1 MKIGNFKIFILLLV
15 LFFTTSVFAEDKI
28 ETVPL
33 INLEELSPT
42 FEEDKDELEKKEDK
56 NANLN
61 KIEKD
66 SSLSKLSKNDKI
78 YINLTALDKI
88 TAKTSSIKLSI
99 GEKKFFGPLEIK
111 VLKCVLSSKEDPP
124 DTIAYLQIKDLSEK
138 NKDQV
143 FIFNGWT
150 FASTPTLKSVD
161 HPVYDV
167 WLVGCEN
174 V

>member
-1 MKIGNFKIFILLLV
+1 MIAGNPKFRIILAIVL
-15 LFFTTSVFAEDKI
+15 LFFFNISIAEEQKISVNID
-28 ETVPL
+28 
-33 INLEELSPT
+33 ELPAT
-42 FEEDKDELEKKEDK
+42 FEEEVDEADGYDDSLEKEDLEKKSTSSNK
-56 NANLN
+56 NGEVMVVL
-61 KIEKD
+61 K
-66 SSLSKLSKNDKI
+66 
-78 YINLTALDKI
+78 ALDKI
-88 TAKTSSIKLSI
+88 TAKTSIIKMGI
-99 GEKKFFGPLEIK
+99 EKEEVFGELEIK

-124 DTIAYLQIKDLSEK
+124 DTIAYLQIKDLAEK

-161 HPVYDV
+161 HPIYDV

>member
-1 MKIGNFKIFILLLV
+1 MIAGNPKFRIILAIVL
-15 LFFTTSVFAEDKI
+15 LFFFNISIAEEQKISVNID
-28 ETVPL
+28 
-33 INLEELSPT
+33 ELPAT
-42 FEEDKDELEKKEDK
+42 FEEEVDEADGYDDSLEKEDLEKKSTSSNK
-56 NANLN
+56 NGEVMVVL
-61 KIEKD
+61 K
-66 SSLSKLSKNDKI
+66 
-78 YINLTALDKI
+78 ALDKI
-88 TAKTSSIKLSI
+88 TAKTSIIKMGI
-99 GEKKFFGPLEIK
+99 EKKEVFGELEIK

-124 DTIAYLQIKDLSEK
+124 DTIAYLQIKDLAEK

-161 HPVYDV
+161 HPIYDV

>member
-1 MKIGNFKIFILLLV
+1 MCWLIQNFKDIIKEKTKKNFPQNINEQLWGAISAVFLSWDSKRAKTYRKINYIPDHWGTAV
-15 LFFTTSVFAEDKI
+15 NVQAMVFGNMGNNCATGVAFTRDPSTG
-28 ETVPL
+28 
-33 INLEELSPT
+33 
-42 FEEDKDELEKKEDK
+42 KKEVF
-56 NANLN
+56 
-61 KIEKD
+61 
-66 SSLSKLSKNDKI
+66 
-78 YINLTALDKI
+78 
-88 TAKTSSIKLSI
+88 
-99 GEKKFFGPLEIK
+99 GELEIK

-124 DTIAYLQIKDLSEK
+124 DTIAYLQIKDLSAK

>member
-1 MKIGNFKIFILLLV
+1 MTAGNLRLNLILIIILL
-15 LFFTTSVFAEDKI
+15 FFFLPSKAEDSHQDINII
-28 ETVPL
+28 ELPA
-33 INLEELSPT
+33 T
-42 FEEDKDELEKKEDK
+42 FEEEKEDTDNFDISLENEILETK
-56 NANLN
+56 PD
-61 KIEKD
+61 KKD
-66 SSLSKLSKNDKI
+66 GKVFVELK
-78 YINLTALDKI
+78 ALDKI
-88 TAKTSSIKLSI
+88 TAKTSIIKI
-99 GEKKFFGPLEIK
+99 GIGKKEVFGELEIK

-150 FASTPTLKSVD
+150 FASTPTLRSID
-161 HPVYDV
+161 HPVYDL

>member
-1 MKIGNFKIFILLLV
+1 MKFIKV
-15 LFFTTSVFAEDKI
+15 TEQDS
-28 ETVPL
+28 
-33 INLEELSPT
+33 NH
-42 FEEDKDELEKKEDK
+42 KDLEKK
-56 NANLN
+56 
-61 KIEKD
+61 
-66 SSLSKLSKNDKI
+66 STLSKKNGKVMVV
-78 YINLTALDKI
+78 LKALDKI
-88 TAKTSSIKLSI
+88 TAKTSIIKMGI
-99 GEKKFFGPLEIK
+99 EKKEVFGDLEIK

-161 HPVYDV
+161 HPIYDV

>member
-1 MKIGNFKIFILLLV
+1 MIVGNLKFRIVLV
-15 LFFTTSVFAEDKI
+15 IVLLFFFNISIAQEQKQSVN
-28 ETVPL
+28 
-33 INLEELSPT
+33 INELPAT
-42 FEEDKDELEKKEDK
+42 FEEEIEETDIYDASLEKEDLEKK
-56 NANLN
+56 
-61 KIEKD
+61 
-66 SSLSKLSKNDKI
+66 STLSKKNGKVMVV
-78 YINLTALDKI
+78 LKALDKI
-88 TAKTSSIKLSI
+88 TAKTSIIKMGI
-99 GEKKFFGPLEIK
+99 EKKEIFGELEIK

-161 HPVYDV
+161 HPIYDV

>member
-1 MKIGNFKIFILLLV
+1 MVV
-15 LFFTTSVFAEDKI
+15 LK
-28 ETVPL
+28 
-33 INLEELSPT
+33 
-42 FEEDKDELEKKEDK
+42 
-56 NANLN
+56 
-61 KIEKD
+61 
-66 SSLSKLSKNDKI
+66 
-78 YINLTALDKI
+78 ALDKI
-88 TAKTSSIKLSI
+88 TAKTSIIKMGI
-99 GEKKFFGPLEIK
+99 EKKEVFGDLEIK

-138 NKDQV
+138 NQDQV

>member
-1 MKIGNFKIFILLLV
+1 MIAGNLKFRIILVIVL
-15 LFFTTSVFAEDKI
+15 LFFFNISIAEEQKISVNID
-28 ETVPL
+28 
-33 INLEELSPT
+33 ELPAT
-42 FEEDKDELEKKEDK
+42 FEEEVDEADGYDDSLEKEDLEKKSTSSNK
-56 NANLN
+56 NGEVMVVL
-61 KIEKD
+61 K
-66 SSLSKLSKNDKI
+66 
-78 YINLTALDKI
+78 ALDKI
-88 TAKTSSIKLSI
+88 TAKTSIIKMGI
-99 GEKKFFGPLEIK
+99 EKKEVFGELEIK

-124 DTIAYLQIKDLSEK
+124 DTIAYLQIKDLAEK

-161 HPVYDV
+161 HPIYDV

>member
-1 MKIGNFKIFILLLV
+1 MIAGNPKFRIILAIVL
-15 LFFTTSVFAEDKI
+15 LFFFNISIAEEQKTSVNID
-28 ETVPL
+28 
-33 INLEELSPT
+33 ELPAT
-42 FEEDKDELEKKEDK
+42 FEEEVDEADSYDASIEKEDLEKKSTS
-56 NANLN
+56 NN
-61 KIEKD
+61 KSGEVMVVLK
-66 SSLSKLSKNDKI
+66 
-78 YINLTALDKI
+78 ALDKI
-88 TAKTSSIKLSI
+88 TAKTSII
-99 GEKKFFGPLEIK
+99 EMGIEKKEVFGELEIK

-124 DTIAYLQIKDLSEK
+124 DTIAYLQIKDLAEK

-161 HPVYDV
+161 HPIYDV

>member
-1 MKIGNFKIFILLLV
+1 MIVGNLKFRIVLTIVL
-15 LFFTTSVFAEDKI
+15 LFFFNISIAQEQKKSVN
-28 ETVPL
+28 
-33 INLEELSPT
+33 INELPAT
-42 FEEDKDELEKKEDK
+42 FEEEAEETDIYDTSLEKEDLEKKSTPSKK
-56 NANLN
+56 NGKVMVVL
-61 KIEKD
+61 K
-66 SSLSKLSKNDKI
+66 
-78 YINLTALDKI
+78 ALDKI
-88 TAKTSSIKLSI
+88 TAKTSIIKMGI
-99 GEKKFFGPLEIK
+99 EKKEVFGELEIK

-138 NKDQV
+138 NQDQV

-161 HPVYDV
+161 HPIYDV

>member
-1 MKIGNFKIFILLLV
+1 MIAGNPKFRIILVIVL
-15 LFFTTSVFAEDKI
+15 LFFFNISIAEEQKTSVNID
-28 ETVPL
+28 
-33 INLEELSPT
+33 ELPAT
-42 FEEDKDELEKKEDK
+42 FEEEVEEEDNDDASLEKEDLEKKSTSSNK
-56 NANLN
+56 NGEVMVVL
-61 KIEKD
+61 K
-66 SSLSKLSKNDKI
+66 
-78 YINLTALDKI
+78 ALDKI
-88 TAKTSSIKLSI
+88 TAKTSIIKMGI
-99 GEKKFFGPLEIK
+99 EKKEVFGELEIK

-124 DTIAYLQIKDLSEK
+124 DTIAYLQIKDLAET

-161 HPVYDV
+161 HPIYDV

>member
-1 MKIGNFKIFILLLV
+1 MIVGNLKFRIVLV
-15 LFFTTSVFAEDKI
+15 IVLLFFFNISIAQEQKQSVN
-28 ETVPL
+28 
-33 INLEELSPT
+33 INELPAT
-42 FEEDKDELEKKEDK
+42 FEEEIEETDIYDASLEKEDLEKK
-56 NANLN
+56 
-61 KIEKD
+61 
-66 SSLSKLSKNDKI
+66 STLSKKNGKVMVV
-78 YINLTALDKI
+78 LKALDKI
-88 TAKTSSIKLSI
+88 TAKTSIIKMGI
-99 GEKKFFGPLEIK
+99 EKTEVFGDLEIK

-161 HPVYDV
+161 HPIYDV

>member
-1 MKIGNFKIFILLLV
+1 MIAGNPKFRIILAIVL
-15 LFFTTSVFAEDKI
+15 LFFFNISIAEEQKISVNID
-28 ETVPL
+28 
-33 INLEELSPT
+33 ELPAT
-42 FEEDKDELEKKEDK
+42 FEEEVDEADGYDDSLEKEDLEKKSTSSNK
-56 NANLN
+56 NGEVMVVL
-61 KIEKD
+61 K
-66 SSLSKLSKNDKI
+66 
-78 YINLTALDKI
+78 ALDKI
-88 TAKTSSIKLSI
+88 TAKTCIIKMGI
-99 GEKKFFGPLEIK
+99 EKKEVFRELEIK

-124 DTIAYLQIKDLSEK
+124 DTIAYLQIKDLAEK

-161 HPVYDV
+161 HPIYDV

>member
-1 MKIGNFKIFILLLV
+1 MIVGNLKFRIILGIIS
-15 LFFTTSVFAEDKI
+15 LFFFNISIAEEQKISVNID
-28 ETVPL
+28 
-33 INLEELSPT
+33 ELPAT
-42 FEEDKDELEKKEDK
+42 FEEEADEVDSSDDSTKKEGLEKK
-56 NANLN
+56 
-61 KIEKD
+61 
-66 SSLSKLSKNDKI
+66 STLSEEGGEVMVVLK
-78 YINLTALDKI
+78 ALDKI
-88 TAKTSSIKLSI
+88 TAKTSIIKMGI
-99 GEKKFFGPLEIK
+99 EKKEVFGELEIK

-124 DTIAYLQIKDLSEK
+124 DTIAYLQIKDLAET

-161 HPVYDV
+161 HPIYDV

>member
-1 MKIGNFKIFILLLV
+1 MEIMNSIYDISLEK
-15 LFFTTSVFAEDKI
+15 ED
-28 ETVPL
+28 
-33 INLEELSPT
+33 
-42 FEEDKDELEKKEDK
+42 LEKK
-56 NANLN
+56 
-61 KIEKD
+61 
-66 SSLSKLSKNDKI
+66 STLSKKNGKVMVV
-78 YINLTALDKI
+78 LKALDKI
-88 TAKTSSIKLSI
+88 TAKTSIIKMGI
-99 GEKKFFGPLEIK
+99 EKKEVFGELEIK

-138 NKDQV
+138 NQDQV

-161 HPVYDV
+161 HPIYDV

>member
-1 MKIGNFKIFILLLV
+1 MIAGNLKFRIVLAIVL
-15 LFFTTSVFAEDKI
+15 LFFFNISIAQEQKQSVNID
-28 ETVPL
+28 
-33 INLEELSPT
+33 ELPAT
-42 FEEDKDELEKKEDK
+42 FEEEVEETDSYDTSLETEDLEKK
-56 NANLN
+56 
-61 KIEKD
+61 
-66 SSLSKLSKNDKI
+66 STLSKKNGKVMVV
-78 YINLTALDKI
+78 LKALDKI
-88 TAKTSSIKLSI
+88 TAKTSIIKMGI
-99 GEKKFFGPLEIK
+99 EKKEVFGELEIK

-161 HPVYDV
+161 HPIYDV

>member
-1 MKIGNFKIFILLLV
+1 MIAGNLKFRIVLAIVL
-15 LFFTTSVFAEDKI
+15 LFFFNISIAQEQKQSVNID
-28 ETVPL
+28 
-33 INLEELSPT
+33 ELPAT
-42 FEEDKDELEKKEDK
+42 FEEEVEETDIYDTSLETEDLEQK
-56 NANLN
+56 
-61 KIEKD
+61 
-66 SSLSKLSKNDKI
+66 STLSKKNGKVMVV
-78 YINLTALDKI
+78 LKALDKI
-88 TAKTSSIKLSI
+88 TAKTSIIKMGI
-99 GEKKFFGPLEIK
+99 EKKKVFGDLEIK

-138 NKDQV
+138 NQDQV

-161 HPVYDV
+161 HPIYDV

>member
-1 MKIGNFKIFILLLV
+1 MIAGNLKFRIVLAIVL
-15 LFFTTSVFAEDKI
+15 LFFFNISIAQEQKQSVNID
-28 ETVPL
+28 
-33 INLEELSPT
+33 ELPAT
-42 FEEDKDELEKKEDK
+42 FEEEVEETDIYDTSLETEDLEKK
-56 NANLN
+56 
-61 KIEKD
+61 
-66 SSLSKLSKNDKI
+66 STLSKKNGKVMVV
-78 YINLTALDKI
+78 LKALDKI
-88 TAKTSSIKLSI
+88 TAKTSIIKMGI
-99 GEKKFFGPLEIK
+99 EKKEIFGELEIK

-161 HPVYDV
+161 HPIYDV

>member
-1 MKIGNFKIFILLLV
+1 MIAGNLKFRIVLAIVL
-15 LFFTTSVFAEDKI
+15 LFFFNISIAQEQKQSVNID
-28 ETVPL
+28 
-33 INLEELSPT
+33 ELPAT
-42 FEEDKDELEKKEDK
+42 FEEEVEETDIYDTSLETEDLEQK
-56 NANLN
+56 
-61 KIEKD
+61 
-66 SSLSKLSKNDKI
+66 STLSKKNGKVMVV
-78 YINLTALDKI
+78 LKALDKI
-88 TAKTSSIKLSI
+88 TAKTSIIKMGI
-99 GEKKFFGPLEIK
+99 EKKEVFGDLEIK

-138 NKDQV
+138 NQDQV

-161 HPVYDV
+161 HPIYDV

>member
-1 MKIGNFKIFILLLV
+1 MIAGNPKFRIILVIVL
-15 LFFTTSVFAEDKI
+15 LFFFNISIAEEQKTSVNID
-28 ETVPL
+28 
-33 INLEELSPT
+33 ELPAT
-42 FEEDKDELEKKEDK
+42 FEEEVDEADGYDDSLEKEDLEKKSTSSNK
-56 NANLN
+56 NGEVMVVL
-61 KIEKD
+61 K
-66 SSLSKLSKNDKI
+66 
-78 YINLTALDKI
+78 ALDKI
-88 TAKTSSIKLSI
+88 TAKTSIIKMGI
-99 GEKKFFGPLEIK
+99 EKEEVFGELEIK

-124 DTIAYLQIKDLSEK
+124 DTIAYLQIKDLAEK

-161 HPVYDV
+161 HPIYDV

>member
-1 MKIGNFKIFILLLV
+1 MIAGNPKFRIILVIVL
-15 LFFTTSVFAEDKI
+15 LFFFNISIAEEQKTSVNID
-28 ETVPL
+28 
-33 INLEELSPT
+33 ELPAT
-42 FEEDKDELEKKEDK
+42 FEEEVEEEDNDDASLEKEDLEKKSTSSNK
-56 NANLN
+56 NGEVMVIL
-61 KIEKD
+61 K
-66 SSLSKLSKNDKI
+66 
-78 YINLTALDKI
+78 ALDKI
-88 TAKTSSIKLSI
+88 TAKTSIIKMGI
-99 GEKKFFGPLEIK
+99 EKKEVFGELEIK

-161 HPVYDV
+161 HPIYDV

>member
-1 MKIGNFKIFILLLV
+1 MIAGNLKFRIILAIVL
-15 LFFTTSVFAEDKI
+15 LFFFNISIAEEQKISVNID
-28 ETVPL
+28 
-33 INLEELSPT
+33 ELPAT
-42 FEEDKDELEKKEDK
+42 FEEEVDEADGYDISLPKEDLEKKSTSSKK
-56 NANLN
+56 NGEVMVVL
-61 KIEKD
+61 K
-66 SSLSKLSKNDKI
+66 
-78 YINLTALDKI
+78 ALDKI
-88 TAKTSSIKLSI
+88 TAKTSIIKMGI
-99 GEKKFFGPLEIK
+99 EKKEIFGELEIK

-124 DTIAYLQIKDLSEK
+124 DTIAYLQIKDLAET

-161 HPVYDV
+161 HPIYDV

>member
-1 MKIGNFKIFILLLV
+1 MIAGNPKFRIILAIVL
-15 LFFTTSVFAEDKI
+15 LFFFNISIAEEQKISVNID
-28 ETVPL
+28 
-33 INLEELSPT
+33 ELPAT
-42 FEEDKDELEKKEDK
+42 FEEEVDEADGYDDSLEKEDLEKKSTSSNK
-56 NANLN
+56 NGEVMVVL
-61 KIEKD
+61 K
-66 SSLSKLSKNDKI
+66 
-78 YINLTALDKI
+78 ALDKI
-88 TAKTSSIKLSI
+88 TAKTSIIKMGI
-99 GEKKFFGPLEIK
+99 ETKEVFGELEIK

-124 DTIAYLQIKDLSEK
+124 DTIAYLQIKDLAEK

-161 HPVYDV
+161 HPIYDV

>member
-1 MKIGNFKIFILLLV
+1 MIAGNPKFRIILVIVL
-15 LFFTTSVFAEDKI
+15 LFFFNISIAEEQKTSVNID
-28 ETVPL
+28 
-33 INLEELSPT
+33 ELPAT
-42 FEEDKDELEKKEDK
+42 FEEEVEEEDNDDASLEKEDLEKKSTSSNK
-56 NANLN
+56 NGEVMVVL
-61 KIEKD
+61 K
-66 SSLSKLSKNDKI
+66 
-78 YINLTALDKI
+78 ALDKI
-88 TAKTSSIKLSI
+88 TAKTSIIKMGI
-99 GEKKFFGPLEIK
+99 EKKEVFGELEIK

-124 DTIAYLQIKDLSEK
+124 DTIAYLQIKDLAEK

-161 HPVYDV
+161 HPIYDV

>member
-1 MKIGNFKIFILLLV
+1 MIAGNPKFRIILAIVL
-15 LFFTTSVFAEDKI
+15 LFFFNISIAEEQKTSVNID
-28 ETVPL
+28 
-33 INLEELSPT
+33 ELPAT
-42 FEEDKDELEKKEDK
+42 FEEEVDEADGYDDSLEKEDLEKKSTSSNK
-56 NANLN
+56 NGEGMVVL
-61 KIEKD
+61 K
-66 SSLSKLSKNDKI
+66 
-78 YINLTALDKI
+78 ALDKI
-88 TAKTSSIKLSI
+88 TAKTSIIKMGI
-99 GEKKFFGPLEIK
+99 EKKEVFGELEIK

-138 NKDQV
+138 NQDQV

-161 HPVYDV
+161 HPIYDV

>member
-1 MKIGNFKIFILLLV
+1 MIAGNPKFRIILAIVL
-15 LFFTTSVFAEDKI
+15 LFFFNISIAEEQKTSVNID
-28 ETVPL
+28 
-33 INLEELSPT
+33 ELPAT
-42 FEEDKDELEKKEDK
+42 FEEEVDEADSYDASIEKEDLEKKSTS
-56 NANLN
+56 NN
-61 KIEKD
+61 KSGEVMVVLK
-66 SSLSKLSKNDKI
+66 
-78 YINLTALDKI
+78 ALDKI
-88 TAKTSSIKLSI
+88 TAKTSIIKMGI
-99 GEKKFFGPLEIK
+99 EKKEVFGELEIK

-124 DTIAYLQIKDLSEK
+124 DTIAYLQIKDLAET

-161 HPVYDV
+161 HPIYDV